1 MKYIC
6 FTQLIAVLL
15 LFSSSA
21 GGKDD
26 FFFCHLG
33 VENGLSQASVIS
45 IFQDSKGFLW
55 FGTRNGLNRYDGYE
69 FNVFRRETNDS
80 LSLSDNYIYAI
91 AEDSEKNIWIGT
103 SDGFNCIDCRSGAV
117 SRFYPSRLDSLH
129 QQNLIY
135 RFLRHTDGNLY
146 AISDKGAFLCRPD
159 KTAEPVSFLRE
170 ITDTNIQAI
179 AQHPNGDI
187 YVGTVSRGLYVYSP
201 DWQLRYSLM
210 PGVETGAPAPQITCI
225 AIDKEGIAW
234 IGTEENGL
242 FAYDAQKR
250 AFSHWD
256 VSNTGLSNNTIRA
269 LAFLTNDSLLIGTFG
284 GLNIMNKRD
293 RSIRPQKMKVKE
305 PGRLSHYSIHS
316 LLIDKDST
324 VWIGTYSEG
333 INYYSPYYAPVS
345 FIATNEVAGIIGKG
359 QEDKDG
365 NMWFA
370 TEGSGLLYYNPQ
382 TAEKKLYPL
391 MPLQTGNYEKNILK
405 YILIQGD
412 TIYCST
418 HFGSV
423 YCFLIPSRQYVKLLD
438 CGQNDI
444 YSLYLDSRQRLWAPT
459 YTGNHLVRYE
469 NGKMQTSFCINGVE
483 KPFRRITVIK
493 ELRPGRFMFGSL
505 HDSLYVYDDAS
516 GATENL
522 APAFYA
528 INQGARLG
536 GISAITPDDSC
547 LWVSTT
553 RCGLFRLDGQLRP
566 VKHYGREEGL
576 TDNHISSVTL
586 DGKRDVWVATQR
598 DIYKL
603 NRDEDAFHPLH
614 TTDIPRQEYSMYA
627 GTLASD
633 GTLYFSGNKGI
644 LSFNPLNKRKNP
656 GIPPLYITSFAI
668 HTKEGAAQMMQIE
681 NEPQAK
687 PLRLRADQN
696 NIRLAYTALNY
707 IHPEENSYMYQLHGD
722 ENGWHT
728 TARRE
733 VRYNNLPPGNYTF
746 RIRAANNDGVVNPR
760 ETTLSFIISPP
771 FYHTWWAYLLYVTML
786 TLIIRWIFRRQYRR
800 MEQKR
805 LNEIQEER
813 MRMFAN
819 FSHELRTQLTLLLN
833 PLNDLQQRASFS
845 TEVKQLLQLM
855 KKNAERMK
863 LQVNDLMD
871 IQKYEAGKI
880 VLQKSVF
887 DFPAFINEICRSF
900 ESVAGNRKIAFQ
912 LHSELPEKYAV
923 CYDAKEMEKVFFNL
937 LSNAFK
943 FTPPHGTVSL
953 HIKRLERKGHLYIQ
967 ISDTGKGF
975 DPQEAQKIFE
985 PFYIAASD
993 VHQQVSGTGIGLSLT
1008 RSIVLQ
1014 HKGCIWAESAPQGG
1028 AKFMLLLP
1036 DTERPEGQPEGIQP
1050 EARHHLDK
1058 KTSLLLEEAAGKD
1071 KPILLLVDDNED
1083 ILQYMAQQFE
1093 AAYIVQ
1099 QAADGAEALECARK
1113 KPPHLI
1119 LSDVVMPRMSGVELC
1134 RHIKADKRL
1143 CHIPFILI
1151 TGNTQDE
1158 QVKNGLEA
1166 GADDYIVKPF
1176 DIALLKIRIRNLL
1189 LLRQKIKDV
1198 YSETSTL
1205 KHFGI
1210 EDPGAEN
1217 DFLAQYIEIIKSNI
1231 SNQDFNIAAIYES
1244 LGMSRA
1250 NFYRK
1255 VKARTDLSPIDL
1267 IRHLRLEA
1275 GARLLQES
1283 HLNISEIALH
1293 IGFGSSSYFTRNF
1306 REVYG
1311 MSPTEYQKMMAN
1323 PAARPTPQPPEGG
1336 VERE

>member
-1 MKYIC
+1 M
-6 FTQLIAVLL
+6 AVFL
-15 LFSSSA
+15 LFPSFA

-55 FGTRNGLNRYDGYE
+55 FGTRNGLNRYDGYA
-69 FNVFRRETNDS
+69 FHVFRRETNDS

-91 AEDSEKNIWIGT
+91 AEDSEQNIWVAT
-103 SDGFNCIDCRSGAV
+103 SDGFNCIDSRSGAV
-117 SRFYPSRLDSLH
+117 SRFYPSRLDSLQ
-129 QQNLIY
+129 QQNVIY
-135 RFLRHTDGNLY
+135 RFFRHAGGNLY
-146 AISDKGAFLCRPD
+146 AIGDEGIFLCRPD

-170 ITDTNIQAI
+170 ITSTNIQAI

-187 YVGTVSRGLYVYSP
+187 YVGTASRGLYVYSP
-201 DWQLRYSLM
+201 GWQFRYSIM
-210 PGVETGAPAPQITCI
+210 PGVQPGSPVPQITSI
-225 AIDKEGIAW
+225 AIDKEGDAW

-242 FAYDAQKR
+242 FTYDRQKR
-250 AFSHWD
+250 TFSHWD
-256 VSNTGLSNNTIRA
+256 ISNTGLSNNTIRA

-284 GLNIMNKRD
+284 GLNILDKRD

-333 INYYSPYYAPVS
+333 VNYYSPYYTPVS
-345 FIATNEVAGIIGKG
+345 FITTNEITGIIGNG

-382 TAEKKLYPL
+382 TIEKKVYSL
-391 MPLQTGNYEKNILK
+391 MPPQTGNYEKNILK

-423 YCFLIPSRQYVKLLD
+423 YRFFIPSKQYVKLLD
-438 CGQNDI
+438 CGENDI
-444 YSLYLDSRQRLWAPT
+444 YSLCLDSRQRLWVPT
-459 YTGNHLVRYE
+459 YTSDHLVRYE
-469 NGKMQTSFCINGVE
+469 NGKMQTSFHVNGAE
-483 KPFRRITVIK
+483 RPFRRITVIN
-493 ELRPGRFMFGSL
+493 ELRPGLFMLGSL
-505 HDSLYVYDDAS
+505 QDSLYLYDEAS
-516 GATENL
+516 GATGNL
-522 APAFYA
+522 SPAFYA

-576 TDNHISSVTL
+576 ADNHISSVTR
-586 DGKRDVWVATQR
+586 DGNQDVWVATPR
-598 DIYKL
+598 EIYKL
-603 NRDEDAFHPLH
+603 NRDEDVFHPLH

-627 GTLASD
+627 ATLASD

-644 LSFNPLNKRKNP
+644 LSFNPLNRRKNP
-656 GIPPLYITSFAI
+656 CIPPLYITSFTI
-668 HTKEGAAQMMQIE
+668 HNKEGAVQTMPVEGESPEQSV
-681 NEPQAK
+681 
-687 PLRLRADQN
+687 RLGANQN
-696 NIRLAYTALNY
+696 NLSLSYIALNY
-707 IHPEENSYMYQLHGD
+707 IHPEENRYIYRLDG
-722 ENGWHT
+722 EEKAWHT
-728 TARRE
+728 TTRRE
-733 VRYNNLPPGNYTF
+733 VSYNNLPPGNYTF
-746 RIRAANNDGVVNPR
+746 RIRAVNNDGVANPR
-760 ETTLSFIISPP
+760 ETALHFIISPP

-786 TLIIRWIFRRQYRR
+786 TLIIRWIVRRQYRR

-805 LNEIQEER
+805 RNEMQEER

-833 PLNDLQQRASFS
+833 PLDDLQQRASFS
-845 TEVKQLLQLM
+845 VEVKQLLQLM
-855 KKNAERMK
+855 KKNAERMR

-887 DFPAFINEICRSF
+887 DFPAFINEIYRSF
-900 ESVAGNRKIAFQ
+900 ENVAGSRKIAFH

-923 CYDAKEMEKVFFNL
+923 CYDGKEIEKVFFNL

-953 HIKRLERKGHLYIQ
+953 HITRLVRKGYLYIQ

-985 PFYIAASD
+985 PFYIAGAD
-993 VHQQVSGTGIGLSLT
+993 AHQQASGTGIGLSLA

-1014 HKGCIWAESAPQGG
+1014 HKGSIWAESSPQAG
-1028 AKFMLLLP
+1028 ANFMLLLP
-1036 DTERPEGQPEGIQP
+1036 DTEQQEGQPEG
-1050 EARHHLDK
+1050 RHHHLNT
-1058 KTSLLLEEAAGKD
+1058 KTSLLLEEAAAKD

-1093 AAYIVQ
+1093 PAYAVQ
-1099 QAADGAEALECARK
+1099 QAADGAEALEWAKK

-1119 LSDVVMPRMSGVELC
+1119 LCDVVMPRMSGVELC

-1166 GADDYIVKPF
+1166 GADDYIIKPF
-1176 DIALLKIRIRNLL
+1176 DFALLKIRIRNLL
-1189 LLRQKIKDV
+1189 ILREKIKDV

-1210 EDPGAEN
+1210 EQPGTTN

-1231 SNQDFNIAAIYES
+1231 SNQDFNIAAIYDS
-1244 LGMSRA
+1244 MGMSRA

-1267 IRHLRLEA
+1267 IRHIRLEA
-1275 GARLLQES
+1275 GAKLLRES
-1283 HLNISEIALH
+1283 HLNISEIAHH

-1311 MSPTEYQKMMAN
+1311 MSPTEYQKM
-1323 PAARPTPQPPEGG
+1323 
-1336 VERE
+1336 VVVH